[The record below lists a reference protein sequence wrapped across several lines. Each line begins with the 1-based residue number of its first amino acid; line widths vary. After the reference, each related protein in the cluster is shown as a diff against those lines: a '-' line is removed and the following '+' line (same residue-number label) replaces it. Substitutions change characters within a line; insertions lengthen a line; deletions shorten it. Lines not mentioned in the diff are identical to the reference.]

1 MSAYIP
7 ICVAYGDGVGPEI
20 MEAAIKILKE
30 VKAPLRLESIEIGE
44 NLYKQNYSSGISD
57 SAWDVIK
64 RNRVLL
70 KGPITTPQ
78 GGGYKSL
85 NVTLRKKLGL
95 YANVR
100 PSKSLYPFVRT
111 NFPNMDLVIIR
122 ENEEDLYTGIE
133 YRQTLNSY
141 ESLKLISARGSRR
154 ISKFAFDYAKKN
166 DRHKIT
172 CFSKDN
178 IMKFT
183 DGIFHKSFNDIAA
196 QNKDIESAHQIIDI
210 GAAKLA
216 SDPVSFDMIV
226 TSNLYGDIISD
237 VASEISGSV
246 GMSGSA
252 NIGDNYAMFEA
263 VHGSATDIEGQDI
276 ANPSGIINASIMML
290 VHLGLFKEA
299 ETIENAW
306 KKTLEDGFHTADIYS
321 DDISFT
327 KAGTKE
333 FTQEVIKNLGKKP
346 QQLKEANYNN
356 YTIKHTSNYKDVENN
371 VLPKKLVGI
380 DVYIDWETTDPSLI
394 NKKLL
399 ELDNFG
405 YKIYSISTKGL
416 KIWPAE
422 DYKVL
427 THSIEH
433 WALRIQSDNKKD
445 FTHQDIIKILNIISS
460 NEIDF
465 IKVEN
470 LYNFGQERGY
480 SLAQG
485 E

>member
-1 MSAYIP
+1 MSSYIP
-7 ICVAYGDGVGPEI
+7 ICVAYGDGIGPEI
-20 MEAAIKILKE
+20 VESAIKILKE
-30 VKAPLRLESIEIGE
+30 VKAPLRIESVEIGE
-44 NLYKQNYSSGISD
+44 KIYKRNYSSGISD
-57 SAWDVIK
+57 SDWDVIR

-95 YANVR
+95 YANIR
-100 PSKSLYPFVRT
+100 PFKSLYPFVST
-111 NFPNMDLVIIR
+111 NFPKMDLVIIR

-133 YRQTLNSY
+133 YRQTFNSY
-141 ESLKLISARGSRR
+141 ESLKLISAKGSRR
-154 ISKFAFDYAKKN
+154 ISKFAFDYARQN
-166 DRHKIT
+166 SRHKIT

-183 DGIFHKSFNDIAA
+183 DGIFHKSFDHIAA
-196 QNKDIESAHQIIDI
+196 QNKDIVSGHQIIDI
-210 GAAKLA
+210 GAARLA
-216 SDPVSFDMIV
+216 SDPEQFDMIV

-237 VASEISGSV
+237 VASAISGSI

-263 VHGSATDIEGQDI
+263 VHGSAPDIEGQDI
-276 ANPSGIINASIMML
+276 ANPAGMINASIMML

-306 KKTLEDGFHTADIYS
+306 KKTLEDGFHTDDIYRE
-321 DDISFT
+321 DISF
-327 KAGTKE
+327 KRVGTKE
-333 FTQEVIKNLGKKP
+333 FTKAIIKNIGKKP
-346 QQLKEANYNN
+346 KQLKEANYHKS
-356 YTIKHTSNYKDVENN
+356 TIQHTGYDEDIENN
-371 VLPKKLVGI
+371 PTPKKLVGT
-380 DVYIDWETTDPSLI
+380 DVYIDWDTTDPSLI
-394 NKKLL
+394 NDKLV
-399 ELDNFG
+399 ELTHFG
-405 YKIYSISTKGL
+405 YKIHSISTKGL

-422 DYKVL
+422 GYKAM
-427 THSIEH
+427 TSSAEH
-433 WALRIQSDNKKD
+433 WALRIQPDSNKD
-445 FTHQDIIKILNIISS
+445 FTHQDIIKIINIISS